1 MLKFIHAAD
10 FHLDST
16 FAALTP
22 QQAAARRRESRDL
35 PVRLAN
41 YVNQNGIELVLLAGD
56 LFDSADAYRDTA
68 ESLSAALGQMA
79 AQVYIAPGNHD
90 WYGPGS
96 PYLTVEWPD
105 NVHIFTQSRIE
116 ALEWP
121 EKNLVL
127 HGAAFTAPE
136 QAEGFLTGFTA
147 PADGRLHIGLL
158 HGELDPSETRYDPLR
173 REEIAESGLAYLAL
187 GHIHKRTEAL
197 TLGRTFCAWPGCPEG
212 RGFDE
217 LGEKGFYAGVLEDSG
232 AVSLTFVPFAG
243 RKYEILEV
251 NVAGQDPRAAI
262 EAALPLDTSRD
273 LYRIILTGE
282 TGAGGVHPSALQEA
296 LAGRFY
302 TLEIRDRTHL
312 AEDLWA
318 RAEEDSLRG
327 LFLKDLKARLDA
339 AETDEVRQ
347 QITMAA
353 RFGLAALDHRD
364 LDS

>member
-1 MLKFIHAAD
+1 MTA
-10 FHLDST
+10 T
-16 FAALTP
+16 
-22 QQAAARRRESRDL
+22 ARQS
-35 PVRLAN
+35 
-41 YVNQNGIELVLLAGD
+41 
-56 LFDSADAYRDTA
+56 
-68 ESLSAALGQMA
+68 
-79 AQVYIAPGNHD
+79 
-90 WYGPGS
+90 
-96 PYLTVEWPD
+96 YLTVEWPD

-136 QAEGFLTGFTA
+136 QAEGFLTGFIA
-147 PADGRLHIGLL
+147 PPDGRLHIGLL
-158 HGELDPSETRYDPLR
+158 HGELAPSETRYDPLR

-197 TLGRTFCAWPGCPEG
+197 TLGRTICAWPGCPEG

-251 NVAGQDPRAAI
+251 NVTGQDPRAAI
-262 EAALPLDTSRD
+262 EAALPFDTSRD

-282 TGAGGVHPSALQEA
+282 TGAGGRP
-296 LAGRFY
+296 
-302 TLEIRDRTHL
+302 
-312 AEDLWA
+312 
-318 RAEEDSLRG
+318 SLRLTGGAGWPLLYTGNPGQDPSCGGSMGQSGGGFSPWPVPQG
-327 LFLKDLKARLDA
+327 LEGRLDA